1 MADAALRLFQAHLGQ
16 GLPYSLNE
24 RLTGGAEHAPEL
36 QPTKLMLDNAPDE
49 LDAVELGVVRD
60 VPYD

>member
-1 MADAALRLFQAHLGQ
+1 MANAALRLFQAHFRQ
-16 GLPYSLNE
+16 GLPNSLIE
-24 RLTGGAEHAPEL
+24 RTADCVKHAPEL
-36 QPTKLMLDNAPDE
+36 QLSKLILDNAPDE

>member
-1 MADAALRLFQAHLGQ
+1 MANAALRLFQAHLRQ
-16 GLPYSLNE
+16 GLPNSLSE
-24 RLTGGAEHAPEL
+24 RTADSVKHAPEL
-36 QPTKLMLDNAPDE
+36 QPTKLLLDNAPDE